1 MKPQEGPHA
10 KVAPEHSHTIAKI
23 RSHVDHQLSP
33 AQRAVEAFTALIGR
47 PVTILVVIL
56 GIAAWIAW
64 NRLEEHSGRKPIDP
78 APFFWLQGAT
88 SLYAALVGTFVLTT
102 QTREKRHA
110 EQRAYLELQVNLR
123 AEQKSAKII
132 ELLEELRR
140 DMPTVANRVDP
151 EANAMQ
157 LPVDADEA
165 MTILDEMMDDGP
177 GQKLTRSVAPTNDAA
192 PPRSPPREED

>member
-1 MKPQEGPHA
+1 MKPKEGSHD

-23 RSHVDHQLSP
+23 RSHVEHQVSP
-33 AQRAVEAFTALIGR
+33 AQRAVETFTALIGR

-56 GIAAWIAW
+56 GIAAWIGW

-140 DMPTVANRVDP
+140 DMPTVANRVDA

-157 LPVDADEA
+157 LPVDAA
-165 MTILDEMMDDGP
+165 AVMTILDEMMDDGA
-177 GQKLTRSVAPTNDAA
+177 GEQLTRSVAPTNEA
-192 PPRSPPREED
+192 PRSSPPREED